1 MEKLGF
7 IAFLIPLL
15 FIMVAVEWILAHRQ
29 GKDYYNLSDV
39 VVNLCCGLL
48 ERLFDFFWIII
59 SFFVFTFVHDH
70 FALFSIPNTALTFVL
85 LVFCADLAGYWFH
98 RLSHEINFMWA
109 AHIVHHQSE
118 ELNLTTVFRVSA
130 FAVIFRTPFWS
141 IVPLIG
147 FDPAAVTVAITIIGF
162 YQMLVHTRLVKNWGV
177 LEKFLVT
184 PSNHR
189 VHHAYND
196 AYLDTNY
203 GGIFIIWDRIF
214 GTYQPEQEPVKFGI
228 TSGFRS
234 TDPFKAHLFYWKYL
248 FRLAARARKWQ
259 EKIRVFFAHPR
270 WLPEGL
276 QYEAPEYEVDEEGQR
291 VKFKPVLP
299 LPIGIYVLVNSVTT
313 AFLFVYMISF
323 RESLAPF
330 QIGLITGVI
339 LLSILT
345 HGRVLEQKRGYIPL
359 EFFRHL
365 ALLAVLPVVAQGF
378 PYLPALGVVVL
389 AIWFALVLRR
399 IRTLSAEVTGAPRRE
414 R

>member
-15 FIMVAVEWILAHRQ
+15 FIMVAVEWIIAHRQ

-70 FALFSIPNTALTFVL
+70 FALYSIPNTVLSFVFL
-85 LVFCADLAGYWFH
+85 IFCADLAGYWFH

-141 IVPLIG
+141 VLPLIG
-147 FDPAAVTVAITIIGF
+147 FDPAAVTIAIATIGF
-162 YQMLVHTRLVKNWGV
+162 YQMLVHTRLVKSWGI
-177 LEKFLVT
+177 LEKFMVT

-189 VHHAYND
+189 VHHAYNE

-214 GTYQPEQEPVKFGI
+214 GTYQSEKEPVKFGI
-228 TSGFRS
+228 TSGFHS

-248 FRLAARARKWQ
+248 FRLAKKARKWQ

-291 VKFKPVLP
+291 VKFKPALP
-299 LPIGIYVLVNSVTT
+299 LPISIYVLANSLMT

-323 RESLAPF
+323 REHLAPL

-339 LLSILT
+339 LLSILA

-359 EFFRHL
+359 EFLRHL
-365 ALLAVLPVVAQGF
+365 ALLGVLPVIARGF
-378 PYLPALGVVVL
+378 PSLPVTGVVVL
-389 AIWFALVLRR
+389 AIWFALVLKRS
-399 IRTLSAEVTGAPRRE
+399 RTLTAEVTGPPQKE